1 MGLFPFFGD
10 ALPTEVESLTELP
23 LYKEV
28 AWDFTNNIPIVE
40 KGEYKI
46 VEGAEAVKTWVFKAM
61 KTERFRYRIYSWD
74 FGNEL
79 DSLIGQSFSPNLTKA
94 ECVRYVEE
102 ALLIN
107 PYITGISEVEV
118 EFYEGRLDISMK
130 LETIY
135 GTEEVSVNV

>member
-10 ALPTEVESLTELP
+10 ALPEEAASRTELP

-28 AWDFTNNIPIVE
+28 AWDFINNIPMVE

-46 VEGAEAVKTWVFKAM
+46 VEGAEAIKTWVFKAM
-61 KTERFRYRIYSWD
+61 KTERFRYRIYSAD

-79 DSLIGQSFSPNLTKA
+79 DSLIGESYTPNLTKA

-102 ALLIN
+102 ALRIN
-107 PYITGISEVEV
+107 PYITGISDVEV
-118 EFYEGRLDISMK
+118 DFHEGGLEVSMK

-135 GTEEVSVNV
+135 GTEEVNVSV